1 MVDRALPIA
10 LAFCLLVSEGA
21 EAQGSLASISGSLL
35 AQQGDQRL
43 PLAGCTVSASS
54 PENGPLVGE
63 FSDDEG
69 RFVLAFPP
77 AARVRAVAQCPGHRM
92 VSVDGRRGPPLT
104 YDCSAPGPC
113 AEVEI
118 ILEQLGVA
126 EGFVV
131 DENGRPVEGVQLL
144 GGLRLGSRT
153 RDGIRAISDDRGY
166 FRFSNLSPGK
176 YEVVPSLNEPLAP
189 GVNWKADAFEFQIA
203 PGDNVSGLQ
212 VRMRLEAGV
221 DFSGR
226 IEGLP
231 PGTKRAMITLSSIDP
246 MLRNAHSQ
254 QVELDEQG
262 RFELP
267 GVPTGAYDFSV
278 LNLETVD
285 DTAPKVQVS
294 LGTVRVGEQDNPVLS
309 LRAPVVVK
317 GRLQLIAPEREGIR
331 APRPGDPVFLML
343 QREDGSRSIIQAR
356 PPDYQLAGRDFRPG
370 RYEVRAP
377 GPGGRIERRV
387 GDNWQAF
394 RSIELLE
401 GQTVELDLRVSF
413 EVGSLSVLVKPPA
426 GSQETEAAHYVVG
439 IRRDGFTM
447 LQPTDQHGRLILDAF
462 PAGEYEI
469 CAWPDIDYTE
479 ANDPET
485 WRKAGEA
492 VRRFRH
498 EEGVDMEIELT
509 AAAP

>member
-1 MVDRALPIA
+1 MNRALPIA
-10 LAFCLLVSEGA
+10 LIVGLLVADGTD
-21 EAQGSLASISGSLL
+21 AQPASASISGSLL
-35 AQQGDQRL
+35 AQQGEQRL
-43 PLAGCTVSASS
+43 PLADCTVSASS
-54 PENGPLVGE
+54 AENGPLVGE
-63 FSDDEG
+63 FSDGDG
-69 RFVLAFPP
+69 RFVLEFPP
-77 AARVRAVAQCPGHRM
+77 DARVRAVAQCPGHRM
-92 VSVDGRRGPPLT
+92 VGVDGRRGPPLA
-104 YDCSAPGPC
+104 YDCSMPGPC

-118 ILEQLGVA
+118 LLERLGVA

-144 GGLRLGSRT
+144 GGLRLGNRT
-153 RDGIRAISDDRGY
+153 RGGIRAISDDRGY

-176 YEVVPSLNEPLAP
+176 YEIVPSLDEPLAP
-189 GVNWKADAFEFQIA
+189 GVNWKGDSFELQIA
-203 PGDNVSGLQ
+203 PGDSISGLQ

-231 PGTKRAMITLSSIDP
+231 PGTKRVRITLVSADP
-246 MLRNAHSQ
+246 MLRRAHSR

-262 RFELP
+262 GFEIP
-267 GVPTGAYDFSV
+267 GVPAGSYEVSV
-278 LNLETVD
+278 LNLDKGPRNTD
-285 DTAPKVQVS
+285 VS
-294 LGTVRVGEQDNPVLS
+294 LGTVRVGEEDDPVLS
-309 LRAPVVVK
+309 MRAPIVVK
-317 GRLQLIAPEREGIR
+317 GKLQLIAPEREGVR

-343 QREDGSRSIIQAR
+343 QREDGSRSIIRAQ
-356 PPDYQLAGRDFRPG
+356 PPDYQLAGQDLRPG
-370 RYEVRAP
+370 RYEVRAS

-387 GDNWQAF
+387 GGEEWQAF
-394 RSIELLE
+394 ESIELHE
-401 GQTVELDLRVSF
+401 GDTVELDLRLRF
-413 EVGSLSVLVKPPA
+413 EIGSLSVLVKLPA
-426 GSQETEAAHYVVG
+426 GSTQAEAAHYVVG
-439 IRRDGFTM
+439 IRRDGFAV
-447 LQPTDQHGRLILDAF
+447 LQPTDQHGRLMLDGF

-469 CAWPDIDYTE
+469 CAWPDMDSTE